1 MKKLNVLTAF
11 LFCLFFVTA
20 IHANDSFI
28 DNNDYKI
35 EEISQPAPAADVAKV
50 WKLTYNEGAKP
61 ITVSKRIIQDGSVF
75 VVQSDYFEVCYAS
88 TPKGFGTRSMKKAWC
103 CVPSELTQVVLNPDE
118 IKKQQVI
125 LPNSVDDATALGL
138 IASYLPNILNEN
150 YKHLLN

>member
-1 MKKLNVLTAF
+1 MTGVQTCALPI
-11 LFCLFFVTA
+11 C
-20 IHANDSFI
+20 
-28 DNNDYKI
+28 
-35 EEISQPAPAADVAKV
+35 QPAPAADVAKV

-61 ITVSKRIIQDGSVF
+61 ITVSKRVIQDGSVF
-75 VVQSDYFEVCYAS
+75 IVQSDYFEVCYAS
-88 TPKGFGTRSMKKAWC
+88 TPKGFGTRSMKKAWG
-103 CVPSELTQVVLNPDE
+103 CVPSELTHVVLNPDE